1 MSLLLEAGPMPLETT
16 ADGAV
21 WVGATRVPLDTVVTV
36 FNQGA
41 TPEEI
46 VQRYPTLVL
55 ADIYAVIGF
64 YLQQREAVDGY
75 LQQRR
80 DEATRVRAQ
89 NESRTDRQ
97 GIRERLLA
105 RRTEQAVRLAAP
117 GR

>member
-41 TPEEI
+41 TAEGI

-55 ADIYAVIGF
+55 ADVYAVIGF

-80 DEATRVRAQ
+80 DEAMRIRAP
-89 NESRTDRQ
+89 NESRKDRQ
-97 GIRERLLA
+97 EIRER
-105 RRTEQAVRLAAP
+105 
-117 GR
+117 